1 MKPIVV
7 RFAVMAAL
15 SACLSVNGEHTDN
28 EKMDVART
36 CLLRAMAIHARGLRY
51 RESND
56 GAYPDTWRGFLGQ
69 CNQEWS
75 LAEKKAAFDLYLRAM
90 STNNCTMMT
99 PMDQNLVRTAVVQ
112 CELLDYTNAIPHL
125 MALVLNSKGIHKTM
139 AINYILKA
147 SPVSEHVTDFVET
160 IMTNS
165 NVFTKREQVYA
176 VGLYAEKVCNATT
189 AGGSDILQVQNTA
202 RMFYRNRMYG
212 ATSPA
217 AVDGVLT
224 SGIPGFGMSSNRLD
238 MAMSILSDTN
248 TLPVFIEYFSSV
260 TNQLLSSGQPLPWIN
275 VGEGGN

>member
-1 MKPIVV
+1 MKLIVV

-36 CLLRAMAIHARGLRY
+36 CLLRAMTIHARGLRY

-56 GAYPDTWRGFLGQ
+56 GAYPDTWCGFLGQ

-75 LAEKKAAFDLYLRAM
+75 LAEKQAAFDLYLRAM
-90 STNNCTMMT
+90 STNNCTTMT
-99 PMDQNLVRTAVVQ
+99 PMDQNLARTAVVQ
-112 CELLDYTNAIPHL
+112 CELLDYTNAIPNL

-176 VGLYAEKVCNATT
+176 IGLYAEKVCNAATT
-189 AGGSDILQVQNTA
+189 GGSNIFLVQNTA

-212 ATSPA
+212 TISPA
-217 AVDGVLT
+217 AVDSVLT
-224 SGIPGFGMSSNRLD
+224 SGIPGFAMSSNRLD

-248 TLPVFIEYFSSV
+248 TLPVFIGYFSSV

-275 VGEGGN
+275 VDGSGN